1 MSYQQHQQHQHAV
14 AAPRPRRPGPGAY
27 EYAPAAPAAA
37 TTARYTPHAPTP
49 MTGRVIVDRTSFD
62 SEDHVTSN
70 HFAPHSSASTGG
82 PSLASFHGGG
92 GGGGAA
98 PRHGTAGA
106 TTAGGAMHLVS
117 GGSGGGGDDGKPSE
131 APAASSAPP
140 KKLRRR
146 KMKWKP
152 RLPSSS
158 SGTSADN
165 TGNAT
170 STGGRAA
177 SGKVTFQRA
186 TDDSTVSPDDMSYIG
201 GRGGGGTAQSK
212 KKGASAK
219 YVGGSG
225 GGQASIASTNATP
238 RLSNQAWAANGSGK
252 LLAGLRA
259 RSRANHAT
267 LASGDDNS
275 TLATLET
282 PVHRTGGGGGG
293 RNGAANITTGSN
305 RNSVSIT
312 DSGAKF
318 TPYGERQRGARN
330 NVVTTTPNKFWVAA
344 PGGTQMASSSAA
356 TPGDR
361 STSSTAPLEESFT
374 SLDHSGYSTP
384 SRGRSSTGGTP
395 RDEKHPLPPR
405 VPPMDIMG
413 GATPPRHSRDRISPA
428 SSQRMRAL
436 SLRVEY
442 NSRLSGAAS
451 SIVATNDATAG
462 RNQPDNSTTSVGGSG
477 SGSYTCNL
485 LRLDGAEDVLRL
497 DGAKGISLV
506 SGDGSSKMVSV
517 PPISR
522 ELAMLQAQS
531 EGNVLTP
538 SRQQQGQGGNKPAK
552 GAPPPLPPP
561 QAGTS
566 RSRFASAVGPVDV
579 DSAQFTDAERH
590 LRAIHEMGAEH
601 LIHGEFDEAVEVFT
615 EILRGQME
623 RHGPDHPRVG
633 TALHNLGICH
643 LKKRDYASAIRVC
656 RDAVEIRK
664 AALGGRHPDVAVSLA
679 QLGIAHLECGQHRK
693 ALVAFREAL
702 QIRRMLLGPK
712 HPKVARLLNNTGC
725 ALFELNEMR
734 GAMLAFEETLDI
746 QRSMMKSPD
755 AAFGD
760 DGSGSPS
767 SSAAEQLLLSTA
779 ATLCNIGSIR
789 LRLGDADGAIVAL
802 EEALLVQQ
810 SVLGD
815 DHQIVLATAD
825 SIGFIESKRGK
836 GSRHASGNSSLAGD
850 NFSGSP
856 GCAPPPLLSRM
867 INANVVQSI
876 GAGGKSLFQRM
887 EELTLEQ
894 MACGGG
900 IDRSDAET
908 QFSI

>member
-1 MSYQQHQQHQHAV
+1 MSYQQHRQHHAV

-27 EYAPAAPAAA
+27 EYAPAAPAPAA
-37 TTARYTPHAPTP
+37 AATARYTPNAPTP

-92 GGGGAA
+92 GGAA
-98 PRHGTAGA
+98 PGHGTAGA
-106 TTAGGAMHLVS
+106 MHLVP
-117 GGSGGGGDDGKPSE
+117 GGGGGDNGKPSA

-140 KKLRRR
+140 RKLRRR

-158 SGTSADN
+158 GTPADN

-170 STGGRAA
+170 STATGGRAA
-177 SGKVTFQRA
+177 SCKVTFQRA

-201 GRGGGGTAQSK
+201 GGGGTGQSK

-238 RLSNQAWAANGSGK
+238 RQSNQAWAASGSGG

-293 RNGAANITTGSN
+293 SGRNGTANVNTGSN

-312 DSGAKF
+312 DSDAKF
-318 TPYGERQRGARN
+318 TPYGERQRGRN
-330 NVVTTTPNKFWVAA
+330 NVVTTTPNKFWAAA
-344 PGGTQMASSSAA
+344 PGGTSGRHQMASSSAA

-436 SLRVEY
+436 SLRVEN

-451 SIVATNDATAG
+451 SVAATNDVTAG
-462 RNQPDNSTTSVGGSG
+462 RNQPDNSTTSVGGGG
-477 SGSYTCNL
+477 SGSCNL
-485 LRLDGAEDVLRL
+485 FRLDGTE
-497 DGAKGISLV
+497 GISLV
-506 SGDGSSKMVSV
+506 GADGSSKMVSV
-517 PPISR
+517 SPISR

-538 SRQQQGQGGNKPAK
+538 SRQQQGQAGDKPAK

-566 RSRFASAVGPVDV
+566 RSRFASAAGPVDV

-623 RHGPDHPRVG
+623 RHGPGHPRVG

-643 LKKRDYASAIRVC
+643 LKKGDYASAIRVC

-755 AAFGD
+755 GAFGD

-767 SSAAEQLLLSTA
+767 TSSAAEQLLLSTA

-836 GSRHASGNSSLAGD
+836 GSRHASGNSSLADD
-850 NFSGSP
+850 NFPDSP

-887 EELTLEQ
+887 DELTLEP

>member
-201 GRGGGGTAQSK
+201 GRGGGGTGQSK

-282 PVHRTGGGGGG
+282 PVHRTGGGGGGGG

-384 SRGRSSTGGTP
+384 SRGRSSTG
-395 RDEKHPLPPR
+395 
-405 VPPMDIMG
+405 
-413 GATPPRHSRDRISPA
+413 SR
-428 SSQRMRAL
+428 
-436 SLRVEY
+436 
-442 NSRLSGAAS
+442 
-451 SIVATNDATAG
+451 T
-462 RNQPDNSTTSVGGSG
+462 
-477 SGSYTCNL
+477 
-485 LRLDGAEDVLRL
+485 
-497 DGAKGISLV
+497 
-506 SGDGSSKMVSV
+506 
-517 PPISR
+517 
-522 ELAMLQAQS
+522 
-531 EGNVLTP
+531 
-538 SRQQQGQGGNKPAK
+538 
-552 GAPPPLPPP
+552 
-561 QAGTS
+561 
-566 RSRFASAVGPVDV
+566 
-579 DSAQFTDAERH
+579 
-590 LRAIHEMGAEH
+590 
-601 LIHGEFDEAVEVFT
+601 
-615 EILRGQME
+615 
-623 RHGPDHPRVG
+623 
-633 TALHNLGICH
+633 
-643 LKKRDYASAIRVC
+643 
-656 RDAVEIRK
+656 
-664 AALGGRHPDVAVSLA
+664 RHPS
-679 QLGIAHLECGQHRK
+679 
-693 ALVAFREAL
+693 
-702 QIRRMLLGPK
+702 
-712 HPKVARLLNNTGC
+712 
-725 ALFELNEMR
+725 
-734 GAMLAFEETLDI
+734 
-746 QRSMMKSPD
+746 
-755 AAFGD
+755 
-760 DGSGSPS
+760 SPS
-767 SSAAEQLLLSTA
+767 
-779 ATLCNIGSIR
+779 GR
-789 LRLGDADGAIVAL
+789 
-802 EEALLVQQ
+802 
-810 SVLGD
+810 
-815 DHQIVLATAD
+815 
-825 SIGFIESKRGK
+825 
-836 GSRHASGNSSLAGD
+836 
-850 NFSGSP
+850 
-856 GCAPPPLLSRM
+856 
-867 INANVVQSI
+867 
-876 GAGGKSLFQRM
+876 
-887 EELTLEQ
+887 
-894 MACGGG
+894 
-900 IDRSDAET
+900 
-908 QFSI
+908 